1 MNAIVM
7 PARRAGQVGAVAL
20 AAMVATAAV
29 AQARPMPAGFAD
41 LVDEVAPSVV
51 NVSVTVERN
60 AAVSSEMERQFGQN
74 SPFDGTPF
82 EEFFKRYFN
91 GDDRQ
96 GRQATPQQP
105 QRPASGVGSG
115 FIIDPDG
122 YVVTNNH
129 VVGRASEIEVT
140 LNDGETFD
148 ATLVGRDQRTD
159 LALLKIEADEPLPY
173 VEFGDSDKARV
184 GDWVLAVGNPFGLG
198 GTVTAGIISAD
209 GRDLRDATLVDFLQI
224 DAPINRGNSGGP
236 SFNKDGEVIG
246 VNTAIYSPTGGSIG
260 IGFAIPSNL
269 AEKVVDQL
277 RETGK
282 VARGWIGVRIQ
293 PVTDDIARSLNLD
306 KAQGALVASV
316 EAESPAEKAGFKSGD
331 VVLEWDGEKVEDM
344 RDLPRLVADTAAGDK
359 TEIKVWRDGKAKS
372 LSVTPGDAPIR
383 PKLAAAEQP
392 PKANVEQL
400 GKTGVAVAN
409 LTDETR
415 QRFDIPK
422 DISGVVIAQ
431 IDEASAAAES
441 GLRVGDVVSSIAL
454 DPVEDAKQAV
464 NRFDTVTAGKQ
475 PVVLLKVLR
484 EGASQFIVLRV
495 A

>member
-1 MNAIVM
+1 M
-7 PARRAGQVGAVAL
+7 PARRAGQAGAVAL

-29 AQARPMPAGFAD
+29 AQARPMPVGFAD

-60 AAVSSEMERQFGQN
+60 TAVSSETERQFGQN

-91 GDDRQ
+91 GHDRQ

-415 QRFDIPK
+415 QRFDIPN
-422 DISGVVIAQ
+422 DVSGVVIAQ
-431 IDEASAAAES
+431 VDEASAAAES

-454 DPVEDAKQAV
+454 DPVEDAKQAA